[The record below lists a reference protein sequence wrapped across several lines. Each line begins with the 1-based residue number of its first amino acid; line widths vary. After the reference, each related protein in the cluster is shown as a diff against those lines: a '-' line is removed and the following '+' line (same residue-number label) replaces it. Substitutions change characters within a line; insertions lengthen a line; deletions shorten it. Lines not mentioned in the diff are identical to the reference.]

1 MKVVKYGIAMDFA
14 FHAETE
20 LFCNFFPGNK
30 KLLQKE
36 RNQNFPEHAKPP
48 RNQNEIRNLA
58 NFLKPLSSDGA
69 APVKFGVRQSGKV
82 E

>member
-1 MKVVKYGIAMDFA
+1 MTVIDGQSWHMKVVKYGIAMDFA

-36 RNQNFPEHAKPP
+36 RIFQSTPNLQETKMKS
-48 RNQNEIRNLA
+48 EI
-58 NFLKPLSSDGA
+58 
-69 APVKFGVRQSGKV
+69 
-82 E
+82 

>member
-1 MKVVKYGIAMDFA
+1 MKVVKHGIAMDFA

-36 RNQNFPEHAKPP
+36 RIFQSTPNLQETKMKS
-48 RNQNEIRNLA
+48 EI
-58 NFLKPLSSDGA
+58 
-69 APVKFGVRQSGKV
+69 
-82 E
+82 